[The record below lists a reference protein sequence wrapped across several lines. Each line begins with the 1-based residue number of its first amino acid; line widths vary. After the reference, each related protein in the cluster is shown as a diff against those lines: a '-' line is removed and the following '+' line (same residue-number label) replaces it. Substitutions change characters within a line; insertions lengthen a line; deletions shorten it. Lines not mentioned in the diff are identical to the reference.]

1 MMFRCLL
8 VPPDLILESISPFR
22 KLGLMAKFIKL
33 HAVIQKRSI
42 ET

>member
-1 MMFRCLL
+1 MIFRCLL
-8 VPPDLILESISPFR
+8 VLSNLILESISSFR

-33 HAVIQKRSI
+33 HAVIQRRSI